1 MAVDNG
7 PDVLGLLHDKTSYG
21 VYGDHGGTQES
32 VQRIPIVFW
41 SKSLAAHE
49 RSDAPIRTVDI
60 MPTIL
65 KALGI
70 KPTGSMDGRAFSL
83 DD

>member
-1 MAVDNG
+1 M
-7 PDVLGLLHDKTSYG
+7 
-21 VYGDHGGTQES
+21 
-32 VQRIPIVFW
+32 QRIPIVFW